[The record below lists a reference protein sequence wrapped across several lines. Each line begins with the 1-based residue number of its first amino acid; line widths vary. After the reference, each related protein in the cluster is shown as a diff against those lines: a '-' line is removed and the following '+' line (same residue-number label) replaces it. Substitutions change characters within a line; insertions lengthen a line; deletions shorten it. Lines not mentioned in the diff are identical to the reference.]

1 LFNHLGTGDFL
12 QVDAQ
17 QTPTT
22 DVEAFKRRK
31 AMKDVPLAAC
41 YATRRGDRVNVFVLS
56 RKLDNY
62 PQRGDDGCTP
72 VAIELPFNSVKKIT
86 LYKIAGD
93 PRATN
98 IDTEKVKIETV
109 PIAATA
115 FAKSF
120 VVNDR
125 TGADQRGLPPGATL
139 LYVFE
144 GVSSSSGSCTTSSG
158 SSIRASTPAAT
169 SSCFARKNAPQHWPT
184 KSPSANATI
193 LGINMWTWP
202 ASTFTRTRARATA
215 VR

>member
-1 LFNHLGTGDFL
+1 LPAPK
-12 QVDAQ
+12 DA
-17 QTPTT
+17 
-22 DVEAFKRRK
+22 
-31 AMKDVPLAAC
+31 PLAAC

-72 VAIELPFNSVKKIT
+72 VAIDLPFNSVKKIT

-139 LYVFE
+139 LYVFV
-144 GVSSSSGSCTTSSG
+144 GVS
-158 SSIRASTPAAT
+158 P
-169 SSCFARKNAPQHWPT
+169 
-184 KSPSANATI
+184 
-193 LGINMWTWP
+193 
-202 ASTFTRTRARATA
+202 
-215 VR
+215 